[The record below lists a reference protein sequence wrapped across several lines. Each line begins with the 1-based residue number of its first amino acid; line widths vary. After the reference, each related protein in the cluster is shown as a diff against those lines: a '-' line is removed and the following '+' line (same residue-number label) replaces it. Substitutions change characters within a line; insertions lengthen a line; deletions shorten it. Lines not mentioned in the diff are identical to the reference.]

1 MEAALP
7 PRAALPA
14 PVLDRD
20 IPPWQGSR
28 GQRGRSRRI
37 SGRNSR
43 KGCRHQPAPQD
54 AGKVSSGSEFA
65 EASAEGWRT
74 SWSLGR
80 LRPAVSTLARRG
92 PGHGSQVG
100 GGRSLPEGKGGESRR
115 LRSTGRSRAAW
126 SFGFRRASAV
136 LDKGSWVGRPHGG
149 LGLTRLSQVF
159 PAGLDLLAVKQPP
172 GSRWPSSKR
181 PRFPPHDIG
190 NRGQPPQHVPPMS
203 RGPGPA
209 YPEGLALHGQRG
221 QRHVAG
227 GPRRLEAGTFIP
239 WSSRPSLQYECPPET
254 PASSPRGP
262 ASRASPRVQPPAF
275 RPFACCPT
283 RLPVLAVELLP
294 YC

>member
-1 MEAALP
+1 MG
-7 PRAALPA
+7 
-14 PVLDRD
+14 
-20 IPPWQGSR
+20 QGSR

-54 AGKVSSGSEFA
+54 AGKVSSGGRNSP
-65 EASAEGWRT
+65 
-74 SWSLGR
+74 R
-80 LRPAVSTLARRG
+80 LRPKAGGPHGRSAGFARQSQPWPGVGLAMGARSEADVLSRRG
-92 PGHGSQVG
+92 KAARVAGSGRRVAVERRG
-100 GGRSLPEGKGGESRR
+100 G
-115 LRSTGRSRAAW
+115 
-126 SFGFRRASAV
+126 FGFRRASAV

-181 PRFPPHDIG
+181 PRFRPHDIG

-254 PASSPRGP
+254 PASPPRGP

-283 RLPVLAVELLP
+283 RSPVLAVELLP
-294 YC
+294 IC